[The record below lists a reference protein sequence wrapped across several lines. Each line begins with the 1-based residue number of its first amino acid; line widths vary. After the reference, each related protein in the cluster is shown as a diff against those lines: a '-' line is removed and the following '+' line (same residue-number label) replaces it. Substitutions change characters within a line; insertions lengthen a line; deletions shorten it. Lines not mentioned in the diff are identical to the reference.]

1 MSVTRGYSMSGLKSA
16 ICALIV
22 LGSGMASAAEI
33 GHFAPGVLGIR
44 DFAVPEPGSYGVLY
58 NYYYSTDRLN
68 DADGNRVDSVTISPG
83 PGAGVTLNLDLDV
96 DVYAIAPT
104 VIWVSD
110 KKLFGAKYAAYIS
123 PSFSDSSVA
132 ASLSTATG
140 SGRSAEGSHFD
151 AADLFVQPLWLGWT
165 QEHWDFALGYGFYAP
180 TGHYDTETLALPVV
194 GDLTVEASD
203 NIGLG
208 FWTHQFQGAASWYP
222 WADRRMAVVGALTY
236 EANGKK
242 EDFDLTPGD
251 VLTLS
256 WGVDQYLPLR
266 TDQTLLLDVGLAG
279 YSSWQVSNDSGA
291 GAATPAVKDE
301 VHAAGVQVGLTH
313 VPWNASMTFHYL
325 YEFDSK
331 DRFQGES
338 IGLNFALKF

>member
-1 MSVTRGYSMSGLKSA
+1 MKHAKLAVFIL
-16 ICALIV
+16 V
-22 LGSGMASAAEI
+22 LGGTGANAAEI

-44 DFAVPEPGSYGVLY
+44 DFSVPEPGLYGVLY

-68 DADGNRVDSVTISPG
+68 DADGNRVDSITISPG
-83 PGAGVTLNLDLDV
+83 PGPGVTLDLEVDV

-104 VIWVSD
+104 LIWVSS
-110 KKLFGAKYAAYIS
+110 KKFLGAKYAAYIS

-132 ASLSTATG
+132 ASLTTASGT
-140 SGRSAEGSHFD
+140 GRSAEGSQFD

-180 TGHYDTETLALPVV
+180 TGRYGTETVDLPIV
-194 GDLTVEASD
+194 GPITVEASD

-208 FWTHQFQGAASWYP
+208 FWAHQFQGAASWYP
-222 WADRRMAVVGALTY
+222 WVDRRMAVVGALTY
-236 EANGKK
+236 EINDNK

-251 VLTLS
+251 VLTFS
-256 WGVDQYLPLR
+256 WGVDQYLPVR
-266 TDQTLLLDVGLAG
+266 ADQSLLLDVGLAG

-291 GAATPAVKDE
+291 DAAIPAVKDE
-301 VHAAGVQVGLTH
+301 VHAVGVQIGLTH
-313 VPWNASMTFHYL
+313 VPTNMALTFHYFN
-325 YEFDSK
+325 EFSSK

-338 IGLNFALKF
+338 VGLNFALKF